1 MKNLELKT
9 RPDSRGHLQKAK
21 KSWYP
26 LSGEKH
32 GIDTVR

>member
-9 RPDSRGHLQKAK
+9 RPDMRGHLQKAK
-21 KSWYP
+21 KGSYP

-32 GIDTVR
+32 GNDPVR